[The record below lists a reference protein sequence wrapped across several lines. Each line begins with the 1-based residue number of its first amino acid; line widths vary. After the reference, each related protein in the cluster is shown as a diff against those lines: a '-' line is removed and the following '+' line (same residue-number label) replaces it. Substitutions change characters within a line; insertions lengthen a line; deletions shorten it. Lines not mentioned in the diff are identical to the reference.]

1 MVRNSEKKLGSTV
14 SKYKTFVKMVEKAL
28 DPQNPTMERS
38 LAQNRANVQDTF
50 IELCYDHEV
59 YQSEV
64 LEDSTN

>member
-38 LAQNRANVQDTF
+38 LAQNRANVQEGWIHDF
-50 IELCYDHEV
+50 FVVVGGGHLKK
-59 YQSEV
+59 
-64 LEDSTN
+64 LEKS